1 MSGWNISDDW
11 LIYRGAGEKDLHLI
25 DLLYD
30 KHFIIKN
37 LELPLLPRSAESQI
51 HQEFF
56 QIDRQALF
64 MSNGK
69 KVKIINVDTLLGRTQ
84 TTKAEVLQKQREKA
98 ERENYHART
107 GTAHREHVIDFEKV
121 EIDYQDTTVQEH
133 HFTLDAD
140 RRIIHMG
147 EGFKSVDVNKRG
159 SEQSIKENFNVF
171 VNIEHAGDCQISFC
185 QLQFLKDKWTK
196 GGKEATILELN

>member
-11 LIYRGAGEKDLHLI
+11 LIYRGAAEKDLHLI
-25 DLLYD
+25 DFISN

-37 LELPLLPRSAESQI
+37 LELPLLERSAESQI
-51 HQEFF
+51 YQEFF

-69 KVKIINVDTLLGRTQ
+69 KVKIINVDTLLGRT
-84 TTKAEVLQKQREKA
+84 TKVDVMQRQMENAEH
-98 ERENYHART
+98 ERYHART
-107 GTAHREHVIDFEKV
+107 GTSHHEHKVDFEKV
-121 EIDYQDTTVQEH
+121 EIDYQETTVQEH
-133 HFTLDAD
+133 HFTLDEE

-159 SEQSIKENFNVF
+159 SEQKENFNVF
-171 VNIEHAGDCQISFC
+171 VNIEHADDCQISFC

>member
-25 DLLYD
+25 DFLFNT
-30 KHFIIKN
+30 HFIIKN
-37 LELPLLPRSAESQI
+37 LDLPPLERSAESEI
-51 HQEFF
+51 YQEFF

-69 KVKIINVDTLLGRTQ
+69 KVKIINVDTLLGRT
-84 TTKAEVLQKQREKA
+84 TKADVMQKQMENA
-98 ERENYHART
+98 ERDKYHART
-107 GTAHREHVIDFEKV
+107 GTAQHEHDIEFEKV
-121 EIDYQDTTVQEH
+121 EIDYQETTVQEH
-133 HFTLDAD
+133 HFTLDEE

-147 EGFKSVDVNKRG
+147 EGFNSVDVNKRG
-159 SEQSIKENFNVF
+159 TEQKENFNVF
-171 VNIEHAGDCQISFC
+171 INIEHADDCQISFC